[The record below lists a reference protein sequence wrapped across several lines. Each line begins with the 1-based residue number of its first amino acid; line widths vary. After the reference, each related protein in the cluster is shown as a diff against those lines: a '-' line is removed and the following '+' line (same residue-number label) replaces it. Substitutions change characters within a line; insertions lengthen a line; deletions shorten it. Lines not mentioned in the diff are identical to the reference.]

1 MLYFPYY
8 VLLPFALLV
17 FTLKRM
23 FLESWFPTLPTS
35 ITETLVYIVAFLGII
50 LLSYGV
56 FLEAERRQDLVF
68 FLGAS
73 FLLVY
78 ALYTNNLV
86 FTVAMGAFALNA
98 LIEFI
103 EILVGLHRHDPDR
116 LEKIKKL
123 K

>member
-1 MLYFPYY
+1 
-8 VLLPFALLV
+8 
-17 FTLKRM
+17 M